1 MASGTRRLRE
11 GREYETNPQFFHFV
25 LQMTGRHIVGTNGC
39 RIQLLMPVLRERD
52 AASTRQDTHVPAP
65 RSPHQYLSTDDDI
78 LEGWPIGSDS
88 AHMDMRPSSA
98 SSTPSVTGFG
108 DEGSL
113 SDVILTPPASRRNTD
128 PLHGD
133 KGSLSDNDGRL
144 QYINTREHA
153 LVFGAGKE
161 GLEWRSG
168 SAWPGMFAKQNT
180 LGALFACCYDKR
192 LRTRACEERLNMLLI
207 QYQASLCSLHMPE
220 SDSSF

>member
-1 MASGTRRLRE
+1 MLRE
-11 GREYETNPQFFHFV
+11 GREYEMNPQFFHFV
-25 LQMTGRHIVGTNGC
+25 FQMTGRHIVGTNGC
-39 RIQLLMPVLRERD
+39 RIQLLVPVLRERD
-52 AASTRQDTHVPAP
+52 AASTRQDTHVLPVP

-88 AHMDMRPSSA
+88 AHMGMRPSSA
-98 SSTPSVTGFG
+98 SSTPSTRGFG

-161 GLEWRSG
+161 GLEWGSG
-168 SAWPGMFAKQNT
+168 SARPGMFAKQN
-180 LGALFACCYDKR
+180 ALCALYACCYDKLVKR
-192 LRTRACEERLNMLLI
+192 VYAC
-207 QYQASLCSLHMPE
+207 C
-220 SDSSF
+220 